1 MRTDC
6 PPLHEIL
13 HKLWEIPTES
23 RLQRSS
29 GSRAGRRIT
38 CSSLDRAM
46 PPPTLVVA
54 ADAEPEEEGGSRL
67 PGSEEEADPHGAAPR
82 ADERLR
88 LGLC

>member
-1 MRTDC
+1 
-6 PPLHEIL
+6 
-13 HKLWEIPTES
+13 
-23 RLQRSS
+23 
-29 GSRAGRRIT
+29 
-38 CSSLDRAM
+38 M